1 MEISVPIPD
10 LDHLSGLKPFNFIS
24 HFIGHE
30 GKGSLLSYLKS
41 KGWANE
47 LSAGG
52 SSEANGFGFFKINMQ
67 LTPDGVEHWK
77 DVSLAVFKY
86 FTLLRN
92 APASETAVA
101 FKEVSQ
107 LADISYRYA
116 DRGKTRDY
124 VCSLSTWMQDPVQ
137 RNEIVSAKYLYGDF
151 DGATLKKCFEL
162 LDPRQAAIG
171 ICAQVLP
178 KNVEGTFN
186 ETEPIYGTEYLQQ
199 RLPEEFL
206 ASATSGKAMDG
217 LALPGPNEFVPEKLD
232 VEKFAVDKPATRPE
246 LLVDTEISRLWYKR
260 DDRFWL
266 PKTNLNIDLHSPLI
280 DVTPRNSV
288 LTRLLCDIFT
298 DATTEDS
305 YDATLAELSFHL
317 WFAGD
322 AINISVA
329 GFTDKLAHLAETM
342 LTKLKNLK
350 VDPERFDKL
359 AYAAKMQWQNF
370 PFHEPYMVAHY
381 WSSYVTI
388 QQIWTPEEKLREI
401 DRKQGMI

>member
-1 MEISVPIPD
+1 MPIPD
-10 LDHLSGLKPFNFIS
+10 LEHLPHLKPFSFMS

-30 GKGSLLSYLKS
+30 GKGSLLSYLKRQ
-41 KGWANE
+41 GWVNE

-52 SSEANGFGFFKINMQ
+52 SSEANGFGFFKVNMQ
-67 LTPDGVEHWK
+67 LTPDGLEHWK
-77 DVSLAVFKY
+77 DVSLAVYKY
-86 FTLLRN
+86 FTLLRES
-92 APASETAVA
+92 PVPETA

-124 VCSLSTWMQDPVQ
+124 VCSLSTWMQDPVE
-137 RNEIVSAKYLYGDF
+137 RNEIVSSKYIYGDF
-151 DGATLKKCFEL
+151 DAGILKKCFEL
-162 LDPRQAAIG
+162 LDPRQASIG
-171 ICAQVLP
+171 VCAQELP
-178 KNVEGTFN
+178 KDVSGTFDK
-186 ETEPIYGTEYLQQ
+186 TEPIYGTEYLQQ

-206 ASATSGKAMDG
+206 AAATSGAPLAD

-232 VEKFAVDKPATRPE
+232 VEKFPVETPSTRPE
-246 LLVDTEISRLWYKR
+246 LLSDTEISRLWYKR

-266 PKTNLNIDLHSPLI
+266 PKTNLNIELHSPLI
-280 DVTPRNSV
+280 DVTPRNAV
-288 LTRLLCDIFT
+288 LSRLLCDIFS

-317 WFAGD
+317 WYAGD
-322 AINISVA
+322 AINVSVA

-370 PFHEPYMVAHY
+370 PLHEPYMVAHY
-381 WSSYVTI
+381 WSSYVTM
-388 QQIWTPEEKLREI
+388 QQVWTPEEKLREI
-401 DRKQGMI
+401 ECELRAWRH